1 MRTLN
6 MMAGGNM
13 NTAQELAEM
22 LRQMGRGRDTIL
34 AHITPEEAEMLLK
47 MGGSGK
53 INPNTGLPEFQN
65 DYVYES
71 YFGNQGAGQSDVGAD
86 YNYDVEAQPGGF
98 YGNTDAATYNPMTG
112 ETTYSSFL
120 PSDATYETALAQ
132 AQAAQRPDL
141 SRRPGGQTFERPQPT
156 GLGLVGEAE
165 QKLGE
170 AESFLQRNPRLT
182 RLGAT
187 LAQALLAR
195 QAGKKL
201 EGQAEQLRQQATPFR
216 SAQEQAMARVTGGG
230 LTPQQARALERAQAR
245 AREGLAGRGATSGS
259 AAAGILAQ
267 QEQRIRSTARQQS
280 LQEAL
285 EYAGIADQYDQAA
298 IQAELN
304 KDRMMGQ
311 LLASILG
318 GTVNQQQRTPGRG

>member
-1 MRTLN
+1 
-6 MMAGGNM
+6 MMAGGGM

-22 LRQMGRGRDTIL
+22 LRQMGRGRDSIL

-47 MGGSGK
+47 MGGSGT
-53 INPNTGLPEFQN
+53 INPKTGLPEFQQ
-65 DYVYES
+65 DDIYDMDIP
-71 YFGNQGAGQSDVGAD
+71 GAGGTLAQQQAD
-86 YNYDVEAQPGGF
+86 IQAGF
-98 YGNTDAATYNPMTG
+98 YDPGVYSGYSEGSQG
-112 ETTYSSFL
+112 ELRSFL

-156 GLGLVGEAE
+156 GLGLVGQAE

-201 EGQAEQLRQQATPFR
+201 EGQAQQLRQQATPFR
-216 SAQEQAMARVTGGG
+216 SAQEQAMSRVTGGG

-304 KDRMMGQ
+304 KDRMMSQ

-318 GTVNQQQRTPGRG
+318 KTVNQQQSTPGRG

>member
-6 MMAGGNM
+6 MMTGGGM

-22 LRQMGRGRDTIL
+22 LRQMGRGKDSIL
-34 AHITPEEAEMLLK
+34 AHITPEEAQMLLE
-47 MGGSGK
+47 MGGSGT
-53 INPNTGLPEFQN
+53 INPKTGLPEFQQ
-65 DYVYES
+65 DEIYDMDIP
-71 YFGNQGAGQSDVGAD
+71 GAGGTLAEQQAD
-86 YNYDVEAQPGGF
+86 ISAGF
-98 YGNTDAATYNPMTG
+98 YDPSVYSGYG
-112 ETTYSSFL
+112 EDGRGELRSYYA
-120 PSDATYETALAQ
+120 PDVAYETALAQ
-132 AQAAQRPDL
+132 AQAAQRPDI
-141 SRRPGGQTFERPQPT
+141 SRAPGGQLFPREAPA
-156 GLGLVGEAE
+156 GLGLVGQAE

-170 AESFLQRNPRLT
+170 AESFLQRNKRLAS
-182 RLGAT
+182 LGAT

-201 EGQAEQLRQQATPFR
+201 EGQAEQFRQQATPFR

>member
-1 MRTLN
+1 
-6 MMAGGNM
+6 MMAGGGM

-47 MGGSGK
+47 MGGSGT
-53 INPNTGLPEFQN
+53 INPKTGLPEFQQ
-65 DYVYES
+65 DDIYDMDIP
-71 YFGNQGAGQSDVGAD
+71 GAGGTLAQQQAD
-86 YNYDVEAQPGGF
+86 IQAGF
-98 YGNTDAATYNPMTG
+98 YDPGVYSGYG
-112 ETTYSSFL
+112 EGSQGELRSFL

-141 SRRPGGQTFERPQPT
+141 SMRPGGQTFERPQPT
-156 GLGLVGEAE
+156 GLGVIGQAE

-201 EGQAEQLRQQATPFR
+201 EGQAEQFRQQATPFR
-216 SAQEQAMARVTGGG
+216 SAQEQAMSRVTGGG

-318 GTVNQQQRTPGRG
+318 GTVNQQQRTPRRG